1 MGPAEAIEW
10 WGYVERGGVPFLLFL
25 AVVGLFTGQV
35 FSKRQADA
43 LLKLQSEQA
52 QKNEALLKSLWE
64 GEKSRADRLEQL
76 LFQQTLLANRV
87 GAVAERVAERSGA

>member
-1 MGPAEAIEW
+1 MGPGAAVEW

-52 QKNEALLKSLWE
+52 AKNEALLRSLWE

-87 GAVAERVAERSGA
+87 GAVAERVAEKSGA